1 MFSRSAAESRRS
13 GIGVNQMSA
22 SRPIWCE
29 AWPVSIG
36 PPRGCEMSP
45 SSRPGQPSATASRDS
60 FSISAIIVGWPQR
73 RLRDSRIACQV
84 GPSVAMA
91 TPPEKQPLE

>member
-1 MFSRSAAESRRS
+1 MRGVAGQHRAAARLRDVAE
-13 GIGVNQMSA
+13 QQA
-22 SRPIWCE
+22 RP
-29 AWPVSIG
+29 AVL
-36 PPRGCEMSP
+36 
-45 SSRPGQPSATASRDS
+45 ATASRDS